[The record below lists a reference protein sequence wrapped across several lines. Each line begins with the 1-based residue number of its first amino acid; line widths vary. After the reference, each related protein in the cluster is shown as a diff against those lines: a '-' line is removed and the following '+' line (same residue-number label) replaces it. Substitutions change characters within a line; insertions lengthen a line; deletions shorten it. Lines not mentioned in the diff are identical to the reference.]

1 MPLWWPYDLARCI
14 KDNTKSSTRN
24 NSLPVSSTWLRGS
37 WEKWNRH
44 NRMMPRLRRTRERVV
59 VPLATNEPSPV
70 VQELSINAPSV
81 SAEMVVHCEDS
92 TERRAPPSMVVEKT
106 RDIHTDELSFLNNQ
120 SKQSHPRNSMSLW
133 KCRAGVTWRNY
144 VSIIS
149 HGWGNTFR
157 KVMMKSNR
165 KTKKSQREGIY
176 IYSLTLNV
184 STYLSCTEIT
194 NSSITRS
201 LKRTSRHGGSNAYWK
216 GKQPPYA
223 HCVLV
228 SFHMCQKCK
237 LHLN

>member
-1 MPLWWPYDLARCI
+1 
-14 KDNTKSSTRN
+14 
-24 NSLPVSSTWLRGS
+24 
-37 WEKWNRH
+37 
-44 NRMMPRLRRTRERVV
+44 MMPKVRRTRECVV
-59 VPLATNEPSPV
+59 VPLATNERSPV
-70 VQELSINAPSV
+70 VAEPSINAPSV

-165 KTKKSQREGIY
+165 KTKKNTKGRNSYKFIDAQCVDLSELYRDHELLYNKEFKTYKDTRRKQRLLEGKAA
-176 IYSLTLNV
+176 SLRPP
-184 STYLSCTEIT
+184 CT
-194 NSSITRS
+194 
-201 LKRTSRHGGSNAYWK
+201 
-216 GKQPPYA
+216 GKFPHVPQ
-223 HCVLV
+223 
-228 SFHMCQKCK
+228 M
-237 LHLN
+237 